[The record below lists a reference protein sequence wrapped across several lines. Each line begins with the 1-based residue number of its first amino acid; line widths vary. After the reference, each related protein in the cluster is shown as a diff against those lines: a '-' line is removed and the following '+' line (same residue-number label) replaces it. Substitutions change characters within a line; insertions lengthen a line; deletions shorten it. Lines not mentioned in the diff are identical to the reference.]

1 MNSPL
6 ATKADLQLADL
17 LASKKAVIIGAPP
30 LHDSKSSR
38 AKRIFYNG
46 KTDYDGPVCLPN
58 PAKTRIKRQVGGGK
72 TTNRIAEDDGHSSS
86 SPSPVRTLRSMM
98 HKAAVGE
105 RDSSGKGAPKSMYS
119 RKKVEVVVTMTA
131 KKLGKQPPSI
141 ITIGDSSEPGET
153 NIGNDEQR
161 PSTRKRKAD
170 SQQSLRPTKQ
180 VATSLNMNTTQ
191 FSNPKVTKAPS
202 QPRIAPKK
210 RLQIVSP
217 FDSDSPSEERLPGA
231 ITARDSSTKQL
242 ASSLESDTIWLPS
255 PKVMNASPQ
264 TRPVTKKNKLR
275 FISPLSSELS
285 SEKELRSDPPRDEPN
300 ATSSKASTDCQQPSV
315 EIHIKQSRHTQL
327 APSPPQ
333 EKRLSDVPS
342 HHGELPNLPSQE
354 PLRNE
359 ETQSQQPSR
368 QVQEDQQSSRTL
380 NEPHTIRLPS
390 ELHQEPP
397 QPEVQSQLPQPH
409 THVGQSVT
417 SSQITGASHPEH
429 HSGEVEELQRGQ
441 EHTKDAQAC
450 GVPLAGARSTK
461 PMGDAT
467 ALHETACES
476 PQEWP
481 EVMVSL
487 PVAGATESGGGVR
500 TIHHNPPPH
509 LPIQHSY
516 LQSRRPRP
524 RPVRAVGRNDDLDV
538 AFNLHQRIYPGTSIA
553 ESTIPSSA
561 ASVRLLAAE
570 EGYVGVSPGERGME
584 LEPPA
589 GESPGELYL
598 GQPHLPLPHCQRDPQ
613 MNRDHQLQVNVGA
626 DRMYSRDDQFS
637 YDGIPYHPSI
647 NPGWYDPSHRGSEV
661 CYGPYHPQFILPPP
675 FAPHRYPAHGYA
687 NDPTIHWPPGARG
700 FGHHTNV
707 PPPFHGAHE
716 TEYANAGG
724 SPPSDAGALLGTQ
737 SGLEHSAGTRQD
749 AVLDSTDP
757 PAGSD
762 IATTGDM

>member
-1 MNSPL
+1 
-6 ATKADLQLADL
+6 
-17 LASKKAVIIGAPP
+17 
-30 LHDSKSSR
+30 
-38 AKRIFYNG
+38 
-46 KTDYDGPVCLPN
+46 
-58 PAKTRIKRQVGGGK
+58 
-72 TTNRIAEDDGHSSS
+72 
-86 SPSPVRTLRSMM
+86 
-98 HKAAVGE
+98 
-105 RDSSGKGAPKSMYS
+105 
-119 RKKVEVVVTMTA
+119 
-131 KKLGKQPPSI
+131 
-141 ITIGDSSEPGET
+141 
-153 NIGNDEQR
+153 
-161 PSTRKRKAD
+161 
-170 SQQSLRPTKQ
+170 
-180 VATSLNMNTTQ
+180 MNTTQ

-210 RLQIVSP
+210 RLQIVSL

-242 ASSLESDTIWLPS
+242 ASSPESDTVWLPS

-285 SEKELRSDPPRDEPN
+285 SEKELGSDPPRDEPN

-315 EIHIKQSRHTQL
+315 EIHIKQSRRTQL

-333 EKRLSDVPS
+333 EKRLSDMPS

-380 NEPHTIRLPS
+380 NEPHTIQLPS

-417 SSQITGASHPEH
+417 SSRITGASHPEH

-450 GVPLAGARSTK
+450 GVPLAGAHSTK

-476 PQEWP
+476 PQERP
-481 EVMVSL
+481 EVVVSL
-487 PVAGATESGGGVR
+487 PVAGATESGGGIYPYSILTFSLGNQGHV
-500 TIHHNPPPH
+500 
-509 LPIQHSY
+509 Q
-516 LQSRRPRP
+516 
-524 RPVRAVGRNDDLDV
+524 
-538 AFNLHQRIYPGTSIA
+538 IYPGTSIA

-598 GQPHLPLPHCQRDPQ
+598 GQPHLPLPHHQRDPQ

-647 NPGWYDPSHRGSEV
+647 NPSWYDPSHRGSEV
-661 CYGPYHPQFILPPP
+661 RYGPYHPQFILPPP

-687 NDPTIHWPPGARG
+687 NDSTIHWPPGARG

-724 SPPSDAGALLGTQ
+724 SRELPVRAYRQAQVYDSAPSDAGALLGTQ
-737 SGLEHSAGTRQD
+737 SGLKHSAGTHQD